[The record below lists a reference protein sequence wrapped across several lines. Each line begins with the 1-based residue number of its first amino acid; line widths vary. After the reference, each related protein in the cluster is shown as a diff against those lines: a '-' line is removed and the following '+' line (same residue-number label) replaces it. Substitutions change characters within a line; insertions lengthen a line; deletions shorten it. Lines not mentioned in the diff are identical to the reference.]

1 MDLRKVAGC
10 GRAFG
15 RSPVEKRRGE
25 VESTGTLP
33 GRDTA
38 AQAKLESKA
47 RDTDCAE
54 AHPGHDPFQGL
65 TSTCLLSSVFPVE
78 PLAGFSGS
86 RSCVAGTSRRWYG
99 SMSHVSLHVYDIA

>member
-1 MDLRKVAGC
+1 MGVEGLLAGAR
-10 GRAFG
+10 GK
-15 RSPVEKRRGE
+15 EKRE

-47 RDTDCAE
+47 RDTDCAGT
-54 AHPGHDPFQGL
+54 HSNHDPFQGL

-78 PLAGFSGS
+78 LWAGF
-86 RSCVAGTSRRWYG
+86 
-99 SMSHVSLHVYDIA
+99 